1 LPNIDYP
8 LISDWLDEKIPDY
21 MKQAKLPGFSIAV
34 IKEGKTLCSHGFGA
48 RDPRKNLPAT
58 PDTLYCIGSITKSFV
73 AIGIMKLMEKGLF
86 SLSDPVNE
94 HIPFKLG
101 NKNKPIKIFHL
112 LTHSLGLPSL
122 ATSSI
127 ALHRGVGEDSGIPLG
142 SKHDFYR
149 LVNGAQN
156 EIVASPGNR
165 FFYHNAAWRMLGNI
179 IQEKSGAPFH
189 KFIKD
194 EILNPLGMSRS
205 TLNID
210 EFYADPDHIVPHWK
224 KPDGTV
230 EPSRFPYPNPED
242 NLDFSFISAA
252 GGIISSVNEMT
263 RYLNAQIEKGA
274 FPGSQLISKE
284 SFKEMQTLHIQ
295 RPDGYYGEYGYG
307 YGLSITPDFLGYKMV
322 SHSGSILVS
331 TAYMA
336 FLPELKMGAVMM
348 GNSAK
353 LPYEEIAES
362 VFALLMGKD
371 PSKVIPSLMVKRRI
385 NQLIGHYEIYRGIE
399 SVNVLKVSG
408 MLYLQSKTPFVDVHQ
423 PLIPEDSSLESTKF
437 YTLVDGVKTPIEFV
451 LRKDGGVDLFVER
464 YCYHKSSSV
473 ISS

>member
-1 LPNIDYP
+1 
-8 LISDWLDEKIPDY
+8 
-21 MKQAKLPGFSIAV
+21 
-34 IKEGKTLCSHGFGA
+34 
-48 RDPRKNLPAT
+48 
-58 PDTLYCIGSITKSFV
+58 
-73 AIGIMKLMEKGLF
+73 
-86 SLSDPVNE
+86 
-94 HIPFKLG
+94 
-101 NKNKPIKIFHL
+101 
-112 LTHSLGLPSL
+112 
-122 ATSSI
+122 
-127 ALHRGVGEDSGIPLG
+127 
-142 SKHDFYR
+142 
-149 LVNGAQN
+149 
-156 EIVASPGNR
+156 
-165 FFYHNAAWRMLGNI
+165 
-179 IQEKSGAPFH
+179 
-189 KFIKD
+189 
-194 EILNPLGMSRS
+194 
-205 TLNID
+205 
-210 EFYADPDHIVPHWK
+210 
-224 KPDGTV
+224 
-230 EPSRFPYPNPED
+230 
-242 NLDFSFISAA
+242 
-252 GGIISSVNEMT
+252 
-263 RYLNAQIEKGA
+263 
-274 FPGSQLISKE
+274 
-284 SFKEMQTLHIQ
+284 MQTLHIQ

-423 PLIPEDSSLESTKF
+423 PLIPEDSSLVSTKF